1 MTLYSVASVLL
12 ALFHEVRLDPYKDSD
27 KMPNGT
33 PVPDGYAGATF
44 AHDHDHTGHFIDG
57 PKPPQNPLARLQG
70 VTASQPYALPPQL
83 ARLCLTLEA
92 RRSIKLRSVVAR
104 SGKKLAPLVLGRKR
118 WA

>member
-1 MTLYSVASVLL
+1 M
-12 ALFHEVRLDPYKDSD
+12 DPYKDSD

-44 AHDHDHTGHFIDG
+44 AHDHDCTGHYIDG

-70 VTASQPYALPPQL
+70 ITASQPYALPPQL

-118 WA
+118 YDVAR